1 MNRGYTKA
9 IALDV
14 KAIGED
20 GSFEG
25 YAAKFG
31 NIDLGGDII
40 VKGAFTDW
48 LADIKATKSKLPP
61 VLWQH
66 DMSSPIGKTLE
77 IYEDDNG
84 LYVKGQLSTTQLAMD
99 ARTLAKDEV
108 LQGMSIGYWI
118 KDYAR
123 DQESGAYLL
132 KTLKPFEYSFV
143 TLPMN
148 TEAVFTSIKSLE
160 ALESL
165 ETVRDCETYLRDV
178 GGMSSKQA
186 KRFISIIK
194 NGRDDQDDKDQ
205 ELASKLKQL
214 AQRMEVNK

>member
-1 MNRGYTKA
+1 MKRGFTKA
-9 IALDV
+9 LTLDV
-14 KAIGED
+14 KAVGDD
-20 GSFEG
+20 GYFEG
-25 YAAKFG
+25 YAAKFS

-40 VKGAFTDW
+40 VKGAFSEW
-48 LADIKATKSKLPP
+48 LAELKASSGKLPP

-66 DMSSPIGKTLE
+66 DMGKPIGKTLE

-99 ARTLAKDEV
+99 ARTLAKDGV
-108 LQGMSIGYWI
+108 LQGMSIGYWV
-118 KDYAR
+118 KDYTR
-123 DQESGAYLL
+123 DQESGVYLL
-132 KTLKPFEYSFV
+132 KKLKCYEYSFV

-148 TEAVFTSIKSLE
+148 PEAEFTDIKSID
-160 ALESL
+160 AL

-178 GGMSSKQA
+178 GSMSSRQA

>member
-1 MNRGYTKA
+1 MKRGFTKA
-9 IALDV
+9 LTLDV
-14 KAIGED
+14 KAVGDD
-20 GSFEG
+20 GYFEG

-40 VKGAFTDW
+40 VKGAFADW
-48 LADIKATKSKLPP
+48 LAELKASNGKLPP

-66 DMSSPIGKTLE
+66 DMDKPIGKTLE

-99 ARTLAKDEV
+99 ARTLAKDGV
-108 LQGMSIGYWI
+108 LQGMSIGYWV
-118 KDYAR
+118 KDYTR
-123 DQESGAYLL
+123 DQESGVYLL
-132 KTLKPFEYSFV
+132 KKLKCYEYSFV

-148 TEAVFTSIKSLE
+148 PEAEFTDIKSID
-160 ALESL
+160 AL

-178 GGMSSKQA
+178 GSMSSKQA

>member
-1 MNRGYTKA
+1 MKRGFTKA
-9 IALDV
+9 LTLDV
-14 KAIGED
+14 KAVGDD
-20 GSFEG
+20 GYFEG

-40 VKGAFTDW
+40 VKGAFADW
-48 LADIKATKSKLPP
+48 LAELKASNGKLPP

-66 DMSSPIGKTLE
+66 DMGKPIGKTLE

-84 LYVKGQLSTTQLAMD
+84 LYVKGQLSTTQLAID
-99 ARTLAKDEV
+99 ARTLAKDGV
-108 LQGMSIGYWI
+108 LQGMSIGYWV
-118 KDYAR
+118 KDYTR
-123 DQESGAYLL
+123 DQESGVYLL
-132 KTLKPFEYSFV
+132 KKLKCYEYSFV

-148 TEAVFTSIKSLE
+148 PGAEFTDIKSID
-160 ALESL
+160 AL

-178 GGMSSKQA
+178 GGISSKQA

-194 NGRDDQDDKDQ
+194 NDRDDQDDKDQ

>member
-1 MNRGYTKA
+1 M
-9 IALDV
+9 
-14 KAIGED
+14 
-20 GSFEG
+20 
-25 YAAKFG
+25 
-31 NIDLGGDII
+31 
-40 VKGAFTDW
+40 
-48 LADIKATKSKLPP
+48 PP

-66 DMSSPIGKTLE
+66 DMGKPIGKTLE

-99 ARTLAKDEV
+99 ARTLAKDGV
-108 LQGMSIGYWI
+108 LQGMSIGYWV
-118 KDYAR
+118 KDYTR
-123 DQESGAYLL
+123 DQESGVYLL
-132 KTLKPFEYSFV
+132 KKLKCYEYSFV

-148 TEAVFTSIKSLE
+148 PEAEFTDIKSID
-160 ALESL
+160 AL

>member
-1 MNRGYTKA
+1 MGK
-9 IALDV
+9 
-14 KAIGED
+14 
-20 GSFEG
+20 
-25 YAAKFG
+25 
-31 NIDLGGDII
+31 
-40 VKGAFTDW
+40 
-48 LADIKATKSKLPP
+48 
-61 VLWQH
+61 
-66 DMSSPIGKTLE
+66 PICKTLE

-84 LYVKGQLSTTQLAMD
+84 LYVKGQLSTTQLAID
-99 ARTLAKDEV
+99 ARTLAKDGV
-108 LQGMSIGYWI
+108 LQGMSIGYWV
-118 KDYAR
+118 KDYTR
-123 DQESGAYLL
+123 DQESGVYLL
-132 KTLKPFEYSFV
+132 KKLKCYEYSFV

-148 TEAVFTSIKSLE
+148 PEAEFTDIKSID
-160 ALESL
+160 AL